1 MGAPIPPLIK
11 KEGVIMIRVTRMNG
25 VEFVMNAELIEFID
39 STPDT
44 VITLTNGRKFIL
56 KDSLDEVLDKVIAYR
71 RAIGTKII
79 YQNRPDAVMDPD
91 DRCDK

>member
-1 MGAPIPPLIK
+1 VGAPIPPLIK

>member
-1 MGAPIPPLIK
+1 
-11 KEGVIMIRVTRMNG
+11 MIRVTRMNG